1 MPTQTPLSAGTAF
14 TQSAARAFEPLE
26 RAIEKEGI
34 LNHYLVRISHD
45 ATEALVSTI
54 EEQHIDL
61 LITEFDTFKN
71 KQSVTGIDNL

>member
-14 TQSAARAFEPLE
+14 TESGARAFEPLE

-54 EEQHIDL
+54 ELFELLNTIELDL
-61 LITEFDTFKN
+61 LIHLEQIKR
-71 KQSVTGIDNL
+71 

>member
-1 MPTQTPLSAGTAF
+1 MRTITVPTQTPLSAGTAF

-61 LITEFDTFKN
+61 LFTEFDTFRTN
-71 KQSVTGIDNL
+71 KR